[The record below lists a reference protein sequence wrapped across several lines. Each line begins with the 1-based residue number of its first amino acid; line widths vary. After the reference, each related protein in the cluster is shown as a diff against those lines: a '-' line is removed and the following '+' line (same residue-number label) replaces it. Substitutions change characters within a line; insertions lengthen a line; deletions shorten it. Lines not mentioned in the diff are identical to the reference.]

1 MSTASFPGSFFP
13 STEMR
18 ATPKSAPVSR
28 SCDAIVI
35 GGGPAGAT
43 AATLLARDGHDV
55 VLLEREPVQRFKVG
69 ESLMPETYWT
79 LEQLGML
86 DLLRQSACPVKASV
100 QFISA
105 SGKSSKPFYF
115 FEREDHESSYTWQV
129 ERAWFDQA
137 LLDNAVAR
145 GVEVQ
150 LGTKATEVLFS
161 NERACGVRSVLPKG
175 DNVELTARVVVDATG
190 LASLVSRQLSLRV
203 PNPELN
209 RASVFGHFENGA
221 RDEGI
226 DEGATLVVHTPGNW
240 GWFWYIPLSHN
251 RVSVGI
257 VAPPSRL
264 FEGSVSSEEVLMRAI
279 SDCPPIQ
286 TRLAKATR
294 CGPARVAKDYSYRAR
309 RIAGEGW
316 VLIGD
321 AFAFLDPIYSSGVF
335 LALKSGEM
343 AAEAVSSALRDD
355 DCSAERLGAFGPT
368 LIKGMEAIERLIL
381 AFYSPGF
388 SFSTFVRV
396 HPNHRRRLVDLLVGD
411 VFEKPFDALFSDL
424 DQFLGKNKDAGDP
437 EVLGAQPDPSPGS
450 STTKKPRV

>member
-1 MSTASFPGSFFP
+1 
-13 STEMR
+13 MR
-18 ATPKSAPVSR
+18 ATPEAAPASNA
-28 SCDAIVI
+28 CDAIVL

-43 AATLLARDGHDV
+43 AATLLARDGHHV
-55 VLLEREPVQRFKVG
+55 VLLERETVPRFKIG

-79 LEQLGML
+79 LEKLGML
-86 DLLRQSACPVKASV
+86 DLLRQSASTVKASV

-105 SGKSSKPFYF
+105 SGKASKPFYF

-137 LLDNAVAR
+137 LLDNAAAR
-145 GVEVQ
+145 GVDVQ
-150 LGTKATEVLFS
+150 LGTTATEVLFA
-161 NERACGVRSVLPKG
+161 NERARGVRAVLPEG
-175 DNVELTARVVVDATG
+175 DTVDLTARVVVDATG
-190 LASLVSRQLSLRV
+190 IASLVSRQLSLRV

-257 VAPPSRL
+257 VAPSSRL
-264 FEGSVSSEEVLMRAI
+264 FEGGSSAEEALARAI
-279 SDCPPIQ
+279 TDCLPIR

-316 VLIGD
+316 VLVGD

-343 AAEAVSSALRDD
+343 AAEAVSSALRDG
-355 DCSAERLGAFGPT
+355 DCSAGRLGAFGPT
-368 LIKGMEAIERLIL
+368 LIRGTEAIERLVH
-381 AFYSPGF
+381 AFYAPGF
-388 SFSTFVRV
+388 SFATFVRA
-396 HPNHRRRLVDLLVGD
+396 HPNHRRSLVDLLVGD
-411 VFEKPFDALFSDL
+411 VFEKRFDELFSDL
-424 DQFLGKNKDAGDP
+424 DGFLGKN
-437 EVLGAQPDPSPGS
+437 EGAAVAP
-450 STTKKPRV
+450 

>member
-1 MSTASFPGSFFP
+1 M
-13 STEMR
+13 
-18 ATPKSAPVSR
+18 
-28 SCDAIVI
+28 I

-55 VLLEREPVQRFKVG
+55 VLLEREPVQRFKIG

-137 LLDNAVAR
+137 LLDNAAAR
-145 GVEVQ
+145 GVDVQ
-150 LGTKATEVLFS
+150 LGTTATEVLFA
-161 NERACGVRSVLPKG
+161 NERARGVRSVLPKG
-175 DNVELTARVVVDATG
+175 DTVELTARVVVDATG

-203 PNPELN
+203 PNPDLN

-264 FEGSVSSEEVLMRAI
+264 FEDGGSTEEVLMRAI
-279 SDCPPIQ
+279 ADCPPIQ

-294 CGPARVAKDYSYRAR
+294 CGPARAAKDYSYRAR

-316 VLIGD
+316 VLVGD
-321 AFAFLDPIYSSGVF
+321 AFAFLDPIYSSGV
-335 LALKSGEM
+335 
-343 AAEAVSSALRDD
+343 SSALRDG

-368 LIKGMEAIERLIL
+368 LIRGMEAIERLVR
-381 AFYSPGF
+381 AFYTPGF
-388 SFSTFVRV
+388 SFATFVRA

-424 DQFLGKNKDAGDP
+424 DRFLGKNKDAGAS
-437 EVLGAQPDPSPGS
+437 ELFGAQPDPSPDS
-450 STTKKPRV
+450 STTNKPRI

>member
-1 MSTASFPGSFFP
+1 
-13 STEMR
+13 MR
-18 ATPKSAPVSR
+18 ATPEAAPASR
-28 SCDAIVI
+28 EYDAIVL

-43 AATLLARDGHDV
+43 AATLLAHDGHHV
-55 VLLEREPVQRFKVG
+55 VLLEREPAQRFKIG

-79 LEQLGML
+79 LEKLGML
-86 DLLRQSACPVKASV
+86 DLLRQSASTVKASV

-105 SGKSSKPFYF
+105 SGKASKPFYF
-115 FEREDHESSYTWQV
+115 FERENHESSYTWQV

-137 LLDNAVAR
+137 LLDNAAAR

-150 LGTKATEVLFS
+150 LGTTATEVLFT
-161 NERACGVRSVLPKG
+161 NERARGVRAVLPEG
-175 DNVELTARVVVDATG
+175 DTVELTARIVIDATG
-190 LASLVSRQLSLRV
+190 IASLLSRQLSLKV

-264 FEGSVSSEEVLMRAI
+264 FEGGGSAEEALARAI
-279 SDCPPIQ
+279 TDCPPIQ

-294 CGPARVAKDYSYRAR
+294 IGPARVAKDYSYRAQ

-316 VLIGD
+316 VLVGD

-368 LIKGMEAIERLIL
+368 LTRGTEAIERLVY
-381 AFYSPGF
+381 AFYTPGF
-388 SFSTFVRV
+388 SFATFLRA

-411 VFEKPFDALFSDL
+411 VFEKRFDKFFSDL
-424 DQFLGKNKDAGDP
+424 DDFLGKNEDAAVAP
-437 EVLGAQPDPSPGS
+437 
-450 STTKKPRV
+450 